1 MSEEAEKR
9 LQSVMAK
16 LTHPPKSKP
25 DSPSDSSSD
34 GQSSKG
40 RKRPNPMSASAIES
54 KLRKDIQKS
63 TTPVQA
69 PLCRPWDR
77 EDLMKRLATF
87 KSMTWFAKPKV
98 ISAVNCARRGWVN
111 VEMDIIACEA
121 CGARLLFST
130 PSSWTQQQVEKAAL
144 VFSLKL
150 DNGHKLLCP
159 WMDNACD
166 EMLAQFPPATVQD
179 LVDGYKERSSALLQ
193 LVALPLISSAAINHM
208 RSPQLEHFLRQSSV
222 LEFGSVSADS
232 SQTEYLGSGCDAV
245 SANLYFQAQKLIN
258 LCGWMPRSLPY
269 VVDSK
274 DRQCKSAKDVN
285 HLDLSHIV
293 ANMQTPPISVHSS
306 ATDKSMQANEDPMA
320 SSELQSEH
328 SVVLECSLCGAT
340 VGLWAFSTVER
351 PTEFFRLVGNSEVTG
366 ESNAFHCK
374 GTVFCPVSGAP
385 GIQDSGKENHV
396 NSTEAVMITDAN
408 GARSSN
414 ERLLNLNLTIAG
426 GPPPTEQNFRATISI
441 PVIGQNLRARFSS
454 DHDFRDRSCVNQEN
468 SPSGANKKGL
478 FLEGKNHTE
487 NTVTPQIAQPE
498 SIVLLESKRHGDGQ
512 FNATSNDQ
520 SLCLNNNIS
529 EEDDAFRNSNNH
541 MSLERPNVNQQ
552 GLGFPET
559 GMHDSIFKV
568 QMQDVV
574 QSSGQNS
581 KLAESADN
589 VGTVNP
595 TTTESVDNVG
605 TVNPTATESVD
616 NVRTVNPT
624 ATENA
629 DNVGTVNPTATES
642 ADNVGTVNPT
652 ATEST
657 DNVGTVNPTA
667 TESADN
673 VGTVNPTATESA
685 DNVRAVNPTA
695 TGSAD
700 NVGAVNPTATG
711 SEDNVG
717 AVNPAATES
726 ADNEVRDSCMT
737 SADANMTTRNAEIS
751 EDDSLMVVGA
761 DDCNLQQIHGTDNA
775 CNIHIRGGDKYSEI
789 QNILSTQPN
798 SQGDDW
804 VKDRG
809 QIPVNNEAV
818 ACGIANDLKQQPVD
832 KAMEFDPIWQH
843 RHFCPWIA
851 AAGSAAPGWQQ
862 TLSALQ
868 QQKDFSH
875 PSPSNM
881 IKVDDPIA
889 SVRKLFMS
897 SSAKRMKPT
906 HGST

>member
-1 MSEEAEKR
+1 
-9 LQSVMAK
+9 
-16 LTHPPKSKP
+16 
-25 DSPSDSSSD
+25 
-34 GQSSKG
+34 
-40 RKRPNPMSASAIES
+40 
-54 KLRKDIQKS
+54 
-63 TTPVQA
+63 
-69 PLCRPWDR
+69 
-77 EDLMKRLATF
+77 MK
-87 KSMTWFAKPKV
+87 
-98 ISAVNCARRGWVN
+98 
-111 VEMDIIACEA
+111 IID
-121 CGARLLFST
+121 
-130 PSSWTQQQVEKAAL
+130 V
-144 VFSLKL
+144 LK
-150 DNGHKLLCP
+150 H
-159 WMDNACD
+159 
-166 EMLAQFPPATVQD
+166 V
-179 LVDGYKERSSALLQ
+179 
-193 LVALPLISSAAINHM
+193 
-208 RSPQLEHFLRQSSV
+208 
-222 LEFGSVSADS
+222 
-232 SQTEYLGSGCDAV
+232 
-245 SANLYFQAQKLIN
+245 QAQKLIS
-258 LCGWMPRSLPY
+258 LCGWKPRSLPY

-285 HLDLSHIV
+285 HLDLSRIV

-340 VGLWAFSTVER
+340 VGLWAFSTVQR

-396 NSTEAVMITDAN
+396 NRTEAVMITDAN

-487 NTVTPQIAQPE
+487 NTVTPQIAHPE
-498 SIVLLESKRHGDGQ
+498 SIVLLKSKRHGDGQ

-520 SLCLNNNIS
+520 SPCLNNNIS

-568 QMQDVV
+568 QTQDVV

-589 VGTVNP
+589 VRTVNP
-595 TTTESVDNVG
+595 TVTESVDNVG
-605 TVNPTATESVD
+605 TVDPTATESV
-616 NVRTVNPT
+616 
-624 ATENA
+624 

-642 ADNVGTVNPT
+642 ADNVG
-652 ATEST
+652 
-657 DNVGTVNPTA
+657 
-667 TESADN
+667 
-673 VGTVNPTATESA
+673 
-685 DNVRAVNPTA
+685 AVNPTT
-695 TGSAD
+695 TGSA
-700 NVGAVNPTATG
+700 
-711 SEDNVG
+711 DNVG

-761 DDCNLQQIHGTDNA
+761 DDCNLQQIHGTDSA
-775 CNIHIRGGDKYSEI
+775 CNIHIRGGDKYSEV

-804 VKDRG
+804 IKDRG

-818 ACGIANDLKQQPVD
+818 ACGIGKHKCCLS
-832 KAMEFDPIWQH
+832 
-843 RHFCPWIA
+843 FCI
-851 AAGSAAPGWQQ
+851 
-862 TLSALQ
+862 LI
-868 QQKDFSH
+868 
-875 PSPSNM
+875 M
-881 IKVDDPIA
+881 
-889 SVRKLFMS
+889 SVEK
-897 SSAKRMKPT
+897 K
-906 HGST
+906 

>member
-16 LTHPPKSKP
+16 LFHPPKSKP
-25 DSPSDSSSD
+25 NSPSSSD

-40 RKRPNPMSASAIES
+40 KKRPNPMSASAIES

-98 ISAVNCARRGWVN
+98 ISAINCARRGWVN

-193 LVALPLISSAAINHM
+193 LVALPLISSAAINYM
-208 RSPQLEHFLRQSSV
+208 RSPQLEHFLRQSAV

-232 SQTEYLGSGCDAV
+232 SQTEYLGSECDAV
-245 SANLYFQAQKLIN
+245 SANLYFQAQKLIS
-258 LCGWMPRSLPY
+258 LCGWKPRSLPY

-285 HLDLSHIV
+285 HLDLSRIV

-340 VGLWAFSTVER
+340 VGLWAFSTVQR

-396 NSTEAVMITDAN
+396 NRTEAVMITDAN

-487 NTVTPQIAQPE
+487 NTVTPQIAHPE

-520 SLCLNNNIS
+520 SPCLNNNIS

-568 QMQDVV
+568 QTQDVV

-589 VGTVNP
+589 VRTVNP
-595 TTTESVDNVG
+595 TVTESVDNVG

-616 NVRTVNPT
+616 NVGTVNPT
-624 ATENA
+624 ATESVDNVGTVDPTA
-629 DNVGTVNPTATES
+629 TESVDNVGTVDPTATESVDNVGTVNPTATES
-642 ADNVGTVNPT
+642 ADNVG
-652 ATEST
+652 
-657 DNVGTVNPTA
+657 
-667 TESADN
+667 
-673 VGTVNPTATESA
+673 
-685 DNVRAVNPTA
+685 AVNPTT
-695 TGSAD
+695 TGSA
-700 NVGAVNPTATG
+700 
-711 SEDNVG
+711 DNVG

-761 DDCNLQQIHGTDNA
+761 DDCNLQQIHGTDSA
-775 CNIHIRGGDKYSEI
+775 CNIHIRGGAKYSEV

-818 ACGIANDLKQQPVD
+818 ACGIANDLKQQPID

-851 AAGSAAPGWQQ
+851 AAGGAAPGWQQ

-889 SVRKLFMS
+889 SVRKIFMS
-897 SSAKRMKPT
+897 SSEKRMKRT